1 MKAVTSQQMR
11 EIDRKAIEE
20 NNLSGLILM
29 ENAGLRIFQSLKNIY
44 PDLRLKKI
52 IIFAGSGNNGGDGFV
67 VARHLYNY
75 GVKVKVFLLAPF
87 NKIKGEAGENLNI
100 IAKMGVE
107 LIETKATKF
116 KEIQRVIQNSDLIID
131 AILGTGLQGK
141 VTGLKAKIIDLINI
155 TNKEVVAIDVPS
167 GLDVDTGKIEGS
179 CIKAAHTITLA
190 LPKIGL
196 LIFPGASYAGK
207 ITVEDIGIPSYLLKN
222 NKIKTNMVTKEIVKQ
237 LIPFREA
244 YSHKGSFGKVLI
256 LAGSVGMT
264 GAAYLSSEAAI
275 RSGAG
280 IVVLGTPRS
289 LNPIMEVKLTEVMTL
304 PLPETKKQSLGEDAE
319 ETISKLMKDFSVLG
333 IGPGIS
339 RQAETQRLVRKVIEK
354 SNIPLVVDAD
364 AIYALSEDLAII
376 LEKTKTP
383 LVITPHPGEMAK
395 LINKDIDFILNNQL
409 DITRKI
415 AQKFGIVVVLKGART
430 IIANKEGETYI
441 NVGDNS
447 GMATGGSGDVL
458 TGIICSL
465 IAQGVDNFS
474 AAIIGVYIHSL
485 AGDLARG
492 IKGER
497 GMIASDILS
506 QVPQAFLNLEDT
518 VIISNE

>member
-1 MKAVTSQQMR
+1 MKVVTSQQMR

-44 PDLRLKKI
+44 PGLRLKKVI
-52 IIFAGSGNNGGDGFV
+52 VFAGSGNNGGDGFV

-87 NKIKGEAGENLNI
+87 NKTKGEAGENLNTI
-100 IAKMGVE
+100 NKMGVE
-107 LIETKATKF
+107 LIETETTKLE
-116 KEIQRVIQNSDLIID
+116 EIQEAIQNSDLIID

-141 VTGLKAKIIDLINI
+141 VTGLKAKVIDLINI

-167 GLDVDTGKIEGS
+167 GLNADSGKIEGP
-179 CIKAAHTITLA
+179 CIKATHTITLA

-196 LIFPGASYAGK
+196 LLFPGASYAGK
-207 ITVEDIGIPSYLLKN
+207 VTVEDIGIPSYLLKN
-222 NKIKTNMVTKEIVKQ
+222 NKIKTNMVTKEIVKS
-237 LIPFREA
+237 LLPFRSN

-264 GAAYLSSEAAI
+264 GAAYLASEAAM

-280 IVVLGTPRS
+280 IVVLGIPRS
-289 LNPIMEVKLTEVMTL
+289 LNPIMEVKLTEVITL
-304 PLPETKKQSLGEDAE
+304 PLSETEKQSLGEEAE
-319 ETISKLMKDFSVLG
+319 ETISKLMKNYSVLG

-354 SNIPLVVDAD
+354 SNIPLVIDAD
-364 AIYALSEDLAII
+364 AIYALSEDTSI
-376 LEKTKTP
+376 LKKTKTP
-383 LVITPHPGEMAK
+383 LVITPHPGEIAK
-395 LINKDIDFILNNQL
+395 LINKDIDYILNNQL
-409 DITRKI
+409 DITREI
-415 AQKFGIVVVLKGART
+415 AKEFGIVVILKGART
-430 IIANKEGETYI
+430 IIANKEGEVYI

-447 GMATGGSGDVL
+447 GMATGGAGDVL

-465 IAQGVDNFS
+465 IAQGADNFS
-474 AAIIGVYIHSL
+474 AAIAGVYIHSL
-485 AGDLARG
+485 AGNLARD

-497 GMIASDILS
+497 GMIAGDILS
-506 QVPQAFLNLEDT
+506 QVPKAFLNLEGT
-518 VIISNE
+518 VTSNV

>member
-1 MKAVTSQQMR
+1 MKVVTSQQIR
-11 EIDRKAIEE
+11 EIDRKAIED

-75 GVKVKVFLLAPF
+75 GVKAKVFLLAPF
-87 NKIKGEAGENLNI
+87 NKVIGEARENLNTI
-100 IAKMGVE
+100 NKMGVE
-107 LIETKATKF
+107 LIEAETTKLE
-116 KEIQRVIQNSDLIID
+116 EIQRTIQNSDLIID

-155 TNKEVVAIDVPS
+155 ANKEVLAIDVPS
-167 GLDVDTGKIEGS
+167 GLDTDTGKIEGP
-179 CIKAAHTITLA
+179 CIKATHTITLA

-207 ITVEDIGIPSYLLKN
+207 VTVEDIGIPSYLLKN
-222 NKIKTNMVTKEIVKQ
+222 NKIKINITTKEIVKS
-237 LIPFREA
+237 LLPFRA
-244 YSHKGSFGKVLI
+244 TYSHKGSFGKVLI

-264 GAAYLSSEAAI
+264 GAAYLASEAAI

-280 IVVLGTPRS
+280 IVVLGIPRS
-289 LNPIMEVKLTEVMTL
+289 LNQIMEVKLTEVMTL
-304 PLPETKKQSLGEDAE
+304 PLAETEKQSLGEEAE
-319 ETISKLMKDFSVLG
+319 ETISKLMKNYSVLG

-339 RQAETQRLVRKVIEK
+339 RQAETQRLVRKIIEK

-364 AIYALSEDLAII
+364 AIYALSEDPTI
-376 LEKTKTP
+376 LKKTKTP
-383 LVITPHPGEMAK
+383 LVITPHPGEIAK
-395 LINKDIDFILNNQL
+395 LINKDVDYILNNQL
-409 DITRKI
+409 DITREI
-415 AQKFGIVVVLKGART
+415 AQKYGIVVVLKGART
-430 IIANKEGETYI
+430 IITNKEGETYI

-465 IAQGVDNFS
+465 IAQGADNFS
-474 AAIIGVYIHSL
+474 AAITGVYIHSL
-485 AGDLARG
+485 AGNLARD

-497 GMIASDILS
+497 GMIAGDILS
-506 QVPQAFLNLEDT
+506 QVPQAFLSLE
-518 VIISNE
+518 

>member
-1 MKAVTSQQMR
+1 MKIVTSQQMR

-75 GVKVKVFLLAPF
+75 GVKAKVFLLAPF
-87 NKIKGEAGENLNI
+87 NKIKGEAGENLNTI
-100 IAKMGVE
+100 NKIGVE
-107 LIETKATKF
+107 LIEAETRKLE
-116 KEIQRVIQNSDLIID
+116 EIQKTIQNSDLIID

-155 TNKEVVAIDVPS
+155 ANKEVIAIDVPS
-167 GLDVDTGKIEGS
+167 GLDADTGKIKGP
-179 CIKAAHTITLA
+179 CIKATHTITLA

-196 LIFPGASYAGK
+196 LIFPGASYAGRV
-207 ITVEDIGIPSYLLKN
+207 TVEDIGIPSYLLKN
-222 NKIKTNMVTKEIVKQ
+222 NKIKTNMITREIVKSF
-237 LIPFREA
+237 LPFRA
-244 YSHKGSFGKVLI
+244 TYSHKGSFGKVLI

-264 GAAYLSSEAAI
+264 GAAYLASEAAI

-280 IVVLGTPRS
+280 IVVLGIPRS
-289 LNPIMEVKLTEVMTL
+289 LNPIMEVKLTEVITL
-304 PLPETKKQSLGEDAE
+304 PLAETEKKSLGEEAE
-319 ETISKLMKDFSVLG
+319 ETISKLVKNYSALG

-339 RQAETQRLVRKVIEK
+339 RELETQRLAKKIIEK

-364 AIYALSEDLAII
+364 AIYALSEDLAI

-395 LINKDIDFILNNQL
+395 LVNKDVDYILNNQL
-409 DITRKI
+409 DITREI
-415 AQKFGIVVVLKGART
+415 AQKYGIVVVLKGART
-430 IIANKEGETYI
+430 IISNKEGEVYI
-441 NVGDNS
+441 NIGDNS

-465 IAQGVDNFS
+465 IAQGADTFS
-474 AAIIGVYIHSL
+474 AAIAGVYIHSL
-485 AGDLARG
+485 AGDLARDL
-492 IKGER
+492 KGER

-506 QVPQAFLNLEDT
+506 QVPQAFLKLE
-518 VIISNE
+518 

>member
-1 MKAVTSQQMR
+1 MKVVTSQQIR

-29 ENAGLRIFQSLKNIY
+29 ENAGSRIFQSLKNIY

-75 GVKVKVFLLAPF
+75 GVKAKVFLLAPF
-87 NKIKGEAGENLNI
+87 NKVIGEAGENLNTI
-100 IAKMGVE
+100 NKMGVE
-107 LIETKATKF
+107 LIEAETTKLE
-116 KEIQRVIQNSDLIID
+116 EIQRTIQNSDLIID

-155 TNKEVVAIDVPS
+155 ANKEVLAIDVPS
-167 GLDVDTGKIEGS
+167 GLDTDTGKIEGP
-179 CIKAAHTITLA
+179 CIKATHTITLA

-207 ITVEDIGIPSYLLKN
+207 VTVEDIGIPSYLLKN
-222 NKIKTNMVTKEIVKQ
+222 NKIKINITTKEIVKS
-237 LIPFREA
+237 LLPFRA
-244 YSHKGSFGKVLI
+244 TYSHKGSFGKVLI

-264 GAAYLSSEAAI
+264 GAAYLASEAAI

-280 IVVLGTPRS
+280 IVVLGIPRS

-304 PLPETKKQSLGEDAE
+304 PLAETEKQSLGEEAE
-319 ETISKLMKDFSVLG
+319 ETISKLMKNYSVLG

-339 RQAETQRLVRKVIEK
+339 RQAETQRLVRKIIEK

-364 AIYALSEDLAII
+364 AIYALSEDPAI
-376 LEKTKTP
+376 LKQTKTP
-383 LVITPHPGEMAK
+383 LVITPHSGEIAK
-395 LINKDIDFILNNQL
+395 LINKDVDYILNNQL
-409 DITRKI
+409 DITREI
-415 AQKFGIVVVLKGART
+415 AQKYGIVVVLKGART

-465 IAQGVDNFS
+465 IAQGADNFS
-474 AAIIGVYIHSL
+474 AAITGVYIHSL
-485 AGDLARG
+485 AGNLARD

-497 GMIASDILS
+497 GMIAGDILS
-506 QVPQAFLNLEDT
+506 QVPQAFLSLE
-518 VIISNE
+518 

>member
-1 MKAVTSQQMR
+1 MKVVTNQQMK

-20 NNLSGLILM
+20 YGISGLTLM

-52 IIFAGSGNNGGDGFV
+52 AIFAGSGNNGGDGFV

-75 GVKVKVFLLAPF
+75 GAKVKVFLLAPF
-87 NKIKGEAGENLNI
+87 NKIKGEAGENLNTI
-100 IAKMGVE
+100 NKMGVE
-107 LIETKATKF
+107 LIETEITKLE
-116 KEIQRVIQNSDLIID
+116 EIQRTIQNSDLIID

-141 VTGLKAKIIDLINI
+141 VTGLKAKIIDLTNI
-155 TNKEVVAIDVPS
+155 ANKEVVAIDVPS
-167 GLDVDTGKIEGS
+167 GLDTDTGKIEGP
-179 CIKAAHTITLA
+179 CIKATHTITLA

-207 ITVEDIGIPSYLLKN
+207 VTVEDISIPSYLLKN
-222 NKIKTNMVTKEIVKQ
+222 NKIKTNMVTKEIVKS
-237 LIPFREA
+237 LLPFRA
-244 YSHKGSFGKVLI
+244 TYSHKGSFGKVLI
-256 LAGSVGMT
+256 LAGSIGMT
-264 GAAYLSSEAAI
+264 GAAYLASEAAM

-280 IVVLGTPRS
+280 IVVLGIPRS

-304 PLPETKKQSLGEDAE
+304 PLAETEKQSLGEEAE
-319 ETISKLMKDFSVLG
+319 ETILKLMENYSVLG

-339 RQAETQRLVRKVIEK
+339 RQAETQRLVRKIIEK
-354 SNIPLVVDAD
+354 SNIPLVIDAD
-364 AIYALSEDLAII
+364 AIYALSEDSTI
-376 LEKTKTP
+376 LKKTKTP
-383 LVITPHPGEMAK
+383 LVITPHPGEVAK
-395 LINKDIDFILNNQL
+395 LTNKDIDYILNNQL
-409 DITRKI
+409 DITREI

-430 IIANKEGETYI
+430 IIANKEGEAYI

-465 IAQGVDNFS
+465 IAQGADNFS
-474 AAIIGVYIHSL
+474 AAITGVYIHSL
-485 AGDLARG
+485 AGDLARD

-497 GMIASDILS
+497 GMIAGDILS
-506 QVPQAFLNLEDT
+506 QIPRAFLNIEGT
-518 VIISNE
+518 VISNE

>member
-1 MKAVTSQQMR
+1 MKVVTSQQIR
-11 EIDRKAIEE
+11 EIDRKAIED

-75 GVKVKVFLLAPF
+75 GVKAKVFLLAPF
-87 NKIKGEAGENLNI
+87 NKVIGEAGENLNTI
-100 IAKMGVE
+100 NKMGVE
-107 LIETKATKF
+107 LIEAETTKLE
-116 KEIQRVIQNSDLIID
+116 EIQRTIQNSDLIID

-155 TNKEVVAIDVPS
+155 ANKEVLAIDVPS
-167 GLDVDTGKIEGS
+167 GLDTDTGKIEGP
-179 CIKAAHTITLA
+179 CIKATHTITLA

-207 ITVEDIGIPSYLLKN
+207 VTVEDIGIPSYLLKN
-222 NKIKTNMVTKEIVKQ
+222 NKIKINITTKEIVKS
-237 LIPFREA
+237 LLPFRA
-244 YSHKGSFGKVLI
+244 TYSHKGSFGKVLI

-264 GAAYLSSEAAI
+264 GAAYLASEAAI

-280 IVVLGTPRS
+280 IVVLGIPRS
-289 LNPIMEVKLTEVMTL
+289 LNQIMEVKLTEVMTL
-304 PLPETKKQSLGEDAE
+304 PLAETEKQSLGEEAE
-319 ETISKLMKDFSVLG
+319 ETISKLMKNYSVLG

-339 RQAETQRLVRKVIEK
+339 RQAETQRLVRKIIEK

-364 AIYALSEDLAII
+364 AIYALSEDPTI
-376 LEKTKTP
+376 LKKTKTH
-383 LVITPHPGEMAK
+383 LVITPHPGEIAK
-395 LINKDIDFILNNQL
+395 LINKDVDYILNNQL
-409 DITRKI
+409 DITREI
-415 AQKFGIVVVLKGART
+415 AQKYGIVVVLKGART

-465 IAQGVDNFS
+465 IAQGADNFS
-474 AAIIGVYIHSL
+474 AAITGVYIHSL
-485 AGDLARG
+485 AGNLARD

-497 GMIASDILS
+497 GMIAGDILS
-506 QVPQAFLNLEDT
+506 QVPQAFLSLE
-518 VIISNE
+518 

>member
-1 MKAVTSQQMR
+1 MKVVTSQQMR

-29 ENAGLRIFQSLKNIY
+29 ENAGLRIFQNLKKIY
-44 PDLRLKKI
+44 ADLRLKKI

-100 IAKMGVE
+100 IDKMGVE
-107 LIETKATKF
+107 LIETETTKF
-116 KEIQRVIQNSDLIID
+116 EEIQEAVQNYDLIID
-131 AILGTGLQGK
+131 AILGTGLQGR
-141 VTGLKAKIIDLINI
+141 VTGLKAKIIDLVNVAG
-155 TNKEVVAIDVPS
+155 KEVVAIDVPS
-167 GLDVDTGKIEGS
+167 GLDADTGKLEGP
-179 CIKAAHTITLA
+179 CIKATHTITLA

-196 LIFPGASYAGK
+196 LLFPGASYAGK
-207 ITVEDIGIPSYLLKN
+207 VTVEDIGIPSCLLKN
-222 NKIKTNMVTKEIVKQ
+222 NKIKTNMVTREIVKS
-237 LIPFREA
+237 LLPFRA
-244 YSHKGSFGKVLI
+244 TYSHKGSFGKVLI

-264 GAAYLSSEAAI
+264 GAAYLASEAAM

-280 IVVLGTPRS
+280 IVVLGIPRS

-304 PLPETKKQSLGEDAE
+304 PLAETEKQSLGEDVE
-319 ETISKLMKDFSVLG
+319 ETILKLMKDFSVLG
-333 IGPGIS
+333 MGPGIS
-339 RQAETQRLVRKVIEK
+339 LELETQRLVRKIIEK

-364 AIYALSEDLAII
+364 AIYAISKDTNI
-376 LEKTKTP
+376 LKKIKVP
-383 LVITPHPGEMAK
+383 MVITPHPGEMAK
-395 LINKDIDFILNNQL
+395 LVNKDTDYILNNQL
-409 DITRKI
+409 DITREI
-415 AQKFGIVVVLKGART
+415 AQEFGIVVVLKGART
-430 IIANKEGETYI
+430 IIANKEGEAYI

-465 IAQGVDNFS
+465 IAQGANNFS
-474 AAIIGVYIHSL
+474 AAIAGVYIHSL
-485 AGDLARG
+485 AGDLARD

-497 GMIASDILS
+497 GMIAGDILS
-506 QVPQAFLNLEDT
+506 QVPQAFLNIEDT
-518 VIISNE
+518 VMSNE

>member
-1 MKAVTSQQMR
+1 MKVVTSQQIR

-20 NNLSGLILM
+20 NNLSGLTLM
-29 ENAGLRIFQSLKNIY
+29 ENAGLGIFQSLKNIY
-44 PDLRLKKI
+44 PDLRLKKV

-75 GVKVKVFLLAPF
+75 GVKVKVFLLASF
-87 NKIKGEAGENLNI
+87 NKIKAEARENLNI
-100 IAKMGVE
+100 IDKMGVE
-107 LIETKATKF
+107 LIETETVKL
-116 KEIQRVIQNSDLIID
+116 KEIEGTIQNSDLIID

-141 VTGLKAKIIDLINI
+141 VTGSKASIIDLINI

-167 GLDVDTGKIEGS
+167 GLNADSGKIEGP
-179 CIKAAHTITLA
+179 CIKATHTITLA

-196 LIFPGASYAGK
+196 LLFPGASFAGK
-207 ITVEDIGIPSYLLKN
+207 VTVEDIGIPSYLLT
-222 NKIKTNMVTKEIVKQ
+222 NKKLKTNIVTKEIVRS
-237 LIPFREA
+237 LLPFRVTN
-244 YSHKGSFGKVLI
+244 SHKGSFGKVLI

-264 GAAYLSSEAAI
+264 GAAYLASEAAM

-280 IVVLGTPRS
+280 IVILGIPRS

-304 PLPETKKQSLGEDAE
+304 PLAETEKQSFGEDAE
-319 ETISKLMKDFSVLG
+319 ETILKLMKDFSVLG

-339 RQAETQRLVRKVIEK
+339 RQSETQRLVRKIIEK
-354 SNIPLVVDAD
+354 SDVPLVIDAD
-364 AIYALSEDLAII
+364 AIYALREDITI
-376 LEKTKTP
+376 LKKLKAP

-395 LINKDIDFILNNQL
+395 LINKDIDYILDNQL
-409 DITRKI
+409 DITREI

-430 IIANKEGETYI
+430 IVANKEGEAYI

-465 IAQGVDNFS
+465 IAQEADSFS
-474 AAIIGVYIHSL
+474 AAIAGVYIHSM
-485 AGDLARG
+485 AGNLARD

-497 GMIASDILS
+497 GMTAGDILS
-506 QVPQAFLNLEDT
+506 QVPQAFLNIEDT
-518 VIISNE
+518 VIGNM

>member
-1 MKAVTSQQMR
+1 MKVVTSQQIR

-29 ENAGLRIFQSLKNIY
+29 ENAGSRIFQSLKNIY

-75 GVKVKVFLLAPF
+75 GVKAKVFLLAPF
-87 NKIKGEAGENLNI
+87 NKVIGEAGENLNTI
-100 IAKMGVE
+100 NKMGVE
-107 LIETKATKF
+107 LIEAETTKLE
-116 KEIQRVIQNSDLIID
+116 EIQRTIQNSDLIID

-155 TNKEVVAIDVPS
+155 ANKEVVAIDVPS
-167 GLDVDTGKIEGS
+167 GLDTDTGKIEGP
-179 CIKAAHTITLA
+179 CIKATHTITLA

-207 ITVEDIGIPSYLLKN
+207 VMVEDIGIPSYLLKN
-222 NKIKTNMVTKEIVKQ
+222 NKIKINITTKEIVKS
-237 LIPFREA
+237 LLPFRA
-244 YSHKGSFGKVLI
+244 TYSHKGSFGKVLI

-264 GAAYLSSEAAI
+264 GAAYLASEAAI

-280 IVVLGTPRS
+280 IVVLGIPRS
-289 LNPIMEVKLTEVMTL
+289 LNPIMEVKLTEVITL
-304 PLPETKKQSLGEDAE
+304 PLAETEKQSLGEEAE
-319 ETISKLMKDFSVLG
+319 ETISKLMKNFSVLG

-339 RQAETQRLVRKVIEK
+339 RQAETQRLVRKIIEK

-364 AIYALSEDLAII
+364 AIYALSEDPTI
-376 LEKTKTP
+376 LKKTKTP
-383 LVITPHPGEMAK
+383 LVITPHPGEIAK
-395 LINKDIDFILNNQL
+395 LINKDVDYILNNQL
-409 DITRKI
+409 DITREI
-415 AQKFGIVVVLKGART
+415 AQKYGIVVVLKGART
-430 IIANKEGETYI
+430 IITNKEGETYI

-465 IAQGVDNFS
+465 IAQGADNFS
-474 AAIIGVYIHSL
+474 AAITGVYIHSL
-485 AGDLARG
+485 AGNLARD

-497 GMIASDILS
+497 GMIAGDILS
-506 QVPQAFLNLEDT
+506 QVPQAFMNLE
-518 VIISNE
+518 

>member
-1 MKAVTSQQMR
+1 MKVVTSQQMR

-29 ENAGLRIFQSLKNIY
+29 ENAGLRIFQNLKNIY
-44 PDLRLKKI
+44 PDLRLKKSV
-52 IIFAGSGNNGGDGFV
+52 IFAGSGNNGGDGFV

-75 GVKVKVFLLAPF
+75 GVKAKVFLLAPF
-87 NKIKGEAGENLNI
+87 NKIKGEAGENLNTI
-100 IAKMGVE
+100 NKMGVE
-107 LIETKATKF
+107 LIEAETTKLE
-116 KEIQRVIQNSDLIID
+116 EIQRTIQNSDLIID

-155 TNKEVVAIDVPS
+155 ANKEVVAIDIPS
-167 GLDVDTGKIEGS
+167 GLDADTGKIEGP

-207 ITVEDIGIPSYLLKN
+207 ITIEDIGIPPYLLKN
-222 NKIKTNMVTKEIVKQ
+222 NKLKTNMVTKEIVKP
-237 LIPFREA
+237 LLPFRA
-244 YSHKGSFGKVLI
+244 TCSHKGSFGKALI

-264 GAAYLSSEAAI
+264 GAAYLASEAAM

-280 IVVLGTPRS
+280 IVVLGIPRS
-289 LNPIMEVKLTEVMTL
+289 LNPIMEVKLTEVITL
-304 PLPETKKQSLGEDAE
+304 PLAETEKQSLGEEAE
-319 ETISKLMKDFSVLG
+319 ETILKLMKNYSVLG

-364 AIYALSEDLAII
+364 AIYALSKDTSIM
-376 LEKTKTP
+376 KKVKVP
-383 LVITPHPGEMAK
+383 LVITPHSGELAK
-395 LINKDIDFILNNQL
+395 LINKDIDYILNNKL
-409 DITRKI
+409 DITREI

-465 IAQGVDNFS
+465 IAQGADNFS
-474 AAIIGVYIHSL
+474 AAITGVYIHAL

-492 IKGER
+492 TKGER
-497 GMIASDILS
+497 GMIAGDILS
-506 QVPQAFLNLEDT
+506 QVPQAFLNSE
-518 VIISNE
+518 

>member
-1 MKAVTSQQMR
+1 MKVVTSQQIR

-29 ENAGLRIFQSLKNIY
+29 ENAGSRIFQSLKNIY
-44 PDLRLKKI
+44 PDLRLKKTV
-52 IIFAGSGNNGGDGFV
+52 IFAGSGNNGGDGFV

-75 GVKVKVFLLAPF
+75 GVKAKVFLLAPF
-87 NKIKGEAGENLNI
+87 NKVIGEAGENLNTI
-100 IAKMGVE
+100 NKMGVE
-107 LIETKATKF
+107 LIEAETTKLE
-116 KEIQRVIQNSDLIID
+116 EIQRTIQNSDLIID

-155 TNKEVVAIDVPS
+155 ANKEVLAIDVPS
-167 GLDVDTGKIEGS
+167 GLDTDTGKIEGP
-179 CIKAAHTITLA
+179 CIKATHTITLA

-207 ITVEDIGIPSYLLKN
+207 VTVEDIGIPSYLLKN
-222 NKIKTNMVTKEIVKQ
+222 NKIKINITTKEIVKS
-237 LIPFREA
+237 LLPFRA
-244 YSHKGSFGKVLI
+244 TYSHKGSFGKVLI

-264 GAAYLSSEAAI
+264 GAAYLASEAAI

-280 IVVLGTPRS
+280 IVVLGIPRS
-289 LNPIMEVKLTEVMTL
+289 LNQIMEVKLTEVMTL
-304 PLPETKKQSLGEDAE
+304 PLAETEKQSLGKEAE
-319 ETISKLMKDFSVLG
+319 ETISKLMKNYSVLG

-339 RQAETQRLVRKVIEK
+339 RQAETQRLVRKIIEK

-364 AIYALSEDLAII
+364 AIYALSEDPAI
-376 LEKTKTP
+376 LKKTKTP
-383 LVITPHPGEMAK
+383 LVITPHPGEIAK
-395 LINKDIDFILNNQL
+395 LIDKDVDYILNNQL
-409 DITRKI
+409 DITREI
-415 AQKFGIVVVLKGART
+415 AQKYGIVVVLKGART

-465 IAQGVDNFS
+465 IAQGADNFS
-474 AAIIGVYIHSL
+474 AAITGVYIHSL
-485 AGDLARG
+485 AGNLARD

-497 GMIASDILS
+497 GMIAGDILS
-506 QVPQAFLNLEDT
+506 QVPQAFLSLE
-518 VIISNE
+518 